1 MKPWHSCCNSM
12 CQLPKALKFSRD
24 QRSHILSCNS
34 LSDIVHLEWNIY
46 DHLSDLDYRKR
57 NISVLG
63 RSSWSK
69 RYNGQTIQ
77 KKQPNETW
85 GHWDSFENN
94 FKLLIKH
101 MGNWDDIHLLPVNL
115 KCTLIK
121 NSEKKKG
128 KPAWYMSG
136 EEKGNHLASETRN
149 KAKTNKHPV
158 IPESKAK
165 PALISC
171 FLHQV

>member
-1 MKPWHSCCNSM
+1 MEYLWSSFC
-12 CQLPKALKFSRD
+12 LG
-24 QRSHILSCNS
+24 
-34 LSDIVHLEWNIY
+34 
-46 DHLSDLDYRKR
+46 YRKR
-57 NISVLG
+57 DISVLG
-63 RSSWSK
+63 RCSWSK

-121 NSEKKKG
+121 NSEKKKENLNGTCQG
-128 KPAWYMSG
+128 KKRVTTWQVKHETKQKQTNNTRLYQSRRQNLLSSPAFCIRCNAGSRGHAWLPSMS
-136 EEKGNHLASETRN
+136 SYQQ
-149 KAKTNKHPV
+149 
-158 IPESKAK
+158 
-165 PALISC
+165 PAA
-171 FLHQV
+171 